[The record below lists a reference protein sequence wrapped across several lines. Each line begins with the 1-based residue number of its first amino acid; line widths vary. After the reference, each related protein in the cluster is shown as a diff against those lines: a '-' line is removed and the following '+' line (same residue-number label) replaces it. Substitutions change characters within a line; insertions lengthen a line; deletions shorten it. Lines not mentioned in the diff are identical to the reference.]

1 MKLTLTRIF
10 YAFMCTVILAGCTA
24 VSKDN
29 DEKNE
34 QQILPVTRLITRDTV
49 LHHRYVTDIQ
59 AVRNVELRARVQ
71 GFLEKIYVDEGQEV
85 KKGQPLF
92 QLNAAEYKLELEKAQ
107 ANLNDAVAEAKAAE
121 LEAERVAIL
130 VNKKIVAK
138 TELALAKSK
147 VKSAHAKVDEARS
160 NETAAQLR
168 LSYTYIKAPFDGII
182 DRIPMKAGSLI
193 DEGTLL
199 TTVSDVQAVFA
210 YFNVSEGEY
219 LEYKKARQQNP
230 EKDNTSVQLILAD
243 RSLYKYKGKIETV
256 EGEFDKSTGSI
267 AFRARF
273 DNPGKLL
280 KHGATGTV
288 LLANPIE
295 DALLVPQKAVME
307 IQDKNYVFVVDANN
321 KVTMKDFQP
330 KARFSHF
337 YIVDSGLE
345 PGDRIVYEGIQSL
358 REGTQI
364 QPQYVLMDSLMV
376 RAD

>member
-1 MKLTLTRIF
+1 
-10 YAFMCTVILAGCTA
+10 
-24 VSKDN
+24 
-29 DEKNE
+29 
-34 QQILPVTRLITRDTV
+34 
-49 LHHRYVTDIQ
+49 
-59 AVRNVELRARVQ
+59 
-71 GFLEKIYVDEGQEV
+71 
-85 KKGQPLF
+85 
-92 QLNAAEYKLELEKAQ
+92 
-107 ANLNDAVAEAKAAE
+107 
-121 LEAERVAIL
+121 
-130 VNKKIVAK
+130 
-138 TELALAKSK
+138 
-147 VKSAHAKVDEARS
+147 
-160 NETAAQLR
+160 
-168 LSYTYIKAPFDGII
+168 
-182 DRIPMKAGSLI
+182 
-193 DEGTLL
+193 
-199 TTVSDVQAVFA
+199 VSDVQAVFA